1 MPLQLLEALSGTQ
14 LRREYVQTSGG
25 GVPWSVNEREPW
37 YLAQRDRTR
46 SHEIA
51 RDRTRSHAS
60 RANPWTLLACT
71 CSSRRP
77 PLPTGTWPTSARAS
91 HALSAPGMW
100 CPRRI
105 CSAAGRFG
113 RRWGALIASDCL

>member
-51 RDRTRSHAS
+51 RDRTLLVRTPGGCLHA
-60 RANPWTLLACT
+60 RAHHGAL
-71 CSSRRP
+71 

-91 HALSAPGMW
+91 HALSAQGMW

-113 RRWGALIASDCL
+113 RRWEL